1 MNKKLLSFSVFLV
14 TLSIPISP
22 YLCLGQVY
30 GKLLIDAADK
40 GDLVQVNKLLA
51 SGVNVNEKS
60 TKSGRTALMVAAEEG
75 HKAIVNLLIANGAN
89 VNAQNRTGCTALM
102 YAAING
108 YPDIV
113 KLLINHGANVN
124 IKDDYGHTALDCASI
139 NLKPDYP
146 IHTQSNK
153 IYRSIIQLLKNA
165 GAR

>member
-1 MNKKLLSFSVFLV
+1 MNKKSLPFSVFLV
-14 TLSIPISP
+14 TISILISP
-22 YLCLGQVY
+22 CLCLGQIY
-30 GKLLIDAADK
+30 GKPLIDAADK
-40 GDLVQVNKLLA
+40 GDLAQVNKLLA
-51 SGVNVNEKS
+51 SGVNINEQS

-75 HKAIVNLLIANGAN
+75 HIAIANLLIAKGAN
-89 VNAQNRTGCTALM
+89 VNAQSKNGWTALM

-124 IKDDYGHTALDCASI
+124 IKDNSGHTALHIAHI

-165 GAR
+165 GAE